1 LVEWKKVVIFSKL
14 KIKVML
20 VKDLKKV
27 LEGLDDEKSI
37 VINICDYERVESSS
51 EVILELIDYSKDGL
65 GYILELDKWSEEVE
79 EEDEEEFER
88 DEDDVEDFDD
98 IS

>member
-1 LVEWKKVVIFSKL
+1 
-14 KIKVML
+14 ML

-37 VINICDYERVESSS
+37 KINICDYERVESSS
-51 EVILELIDYSKDGL
+51 EVILELIDYSKIGL
-65 GYILELDKWSEEVE
+65 GYILELDKWKEE
-79 EEDEEEFER
+79 EEEFER

>member
-1 LVEWKKVVIFSKL
+1 
-14 KIKVML
+14 ML

-37 VINICDYERVESSS
+37 KINICDYERVESSS
-51 EVILELIDYSKDGL
+51 EVILELIDYSKIGL
-65 GYILELDKWSEEVE
+65 GYILELDKWKEE
-79 EEDEEEFER
+79 EEEFER
-88 DEDDVEDFDD
+88 DEDYVEDFDD

>member
-1 LVEWKKVVIFSKL
+1 
-14 KIKVML
+14 ML

-65 GYILELDKWSEEVE
+65 GYILELDKWSEEVN
-79 EEDEEEFER
+79 EEDMD
-88 DEDDVEDFDD
+88 DE
-98 IS
+98 S